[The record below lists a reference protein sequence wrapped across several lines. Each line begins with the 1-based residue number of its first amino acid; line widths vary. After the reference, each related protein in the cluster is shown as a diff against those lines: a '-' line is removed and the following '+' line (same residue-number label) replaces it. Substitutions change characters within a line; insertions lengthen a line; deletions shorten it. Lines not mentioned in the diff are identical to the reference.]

1 MLAVTIGVFD
11 RDDYFLL
18 CVIDYHDFRVTCFVK
33 LVQSGDYFEAVG
45 V

>member
-1 MLAVTIGVFD
+1 MSAVAIGV
-11 RDDYFLL
+11 LIGMVISC
-18 CVIDYHDFRVTCFVK
+18 CVIDYHYFRVTCFVK